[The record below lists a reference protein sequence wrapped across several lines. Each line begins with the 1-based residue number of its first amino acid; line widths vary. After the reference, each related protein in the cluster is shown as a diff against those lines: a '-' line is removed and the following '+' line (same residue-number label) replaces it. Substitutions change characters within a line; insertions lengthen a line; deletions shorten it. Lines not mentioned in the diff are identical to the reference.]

1 MTNKIGGG
9 NLVIDQYAEDGLRKT
24 PTTVNTIQ
32 EIFNII
38 DTNMSNFNGRI
49 LDCEKELRVLH
60 QAGGKKRKMKTR
72 RVKKGKKTARKV
84 QTRKYRKMTRK
95 HKKHPRRARK
105 TRSQRGGGFLS
116 SVAPETSR
124 MMGASVNSVTSLGH
138 TLTGHPAPESNYP
151 WVQDNMSKHLP
162 EY

>member
-1 MTNKIGGG
+1 MSNNMTNKIGGSSCG
-9 NLVIDQYAEDGLRKT
+9 K
-24 PTTVNTIQ
+24 
-32 EIFNII
+32 
-38 DTNMSNFNGRI
+38 
-49 LDCEKELRVLH
+49 H
-60 QAGGKKRKMKTR
+60 QKGGSSCGKHQTGGMCKKCNNSKKGGKKTR

-105 TRSQRGGGFLS
+105 TRSQRGGGFLT

-124 MMGASVNSVTSLGH
+124 MMGASVNSVTSLGN
-138 TLTGHPAPESNYP
+138 TLNGQPGPVSNFP
-151 WVQDNMSKHLP
+151 WVQHNMPKHLP

>member
-1 MTNKIGGG
+1 MALMKGGKHC
-9 NLVIDQYAEDGLRKT
+9 DK
-24 PTTVNTIQ
+24 
-32 EIFNII
+32 
-38 DTNMSNFNGRI
+38 
-49 LDCEKELRVLH
+49 H
-60 QAGGKKRKMKTR
+60 QAGGMCGKCNNKSKNGGKKTR

-95 HKKHPRRARK
+95 HKKHPRRVRK

-138 TLTGHPAPESNYP
+138 TLSGHPAPESNYP